1 MHPRGCGGVPLIWAE
16 EKSDGLFDALE
27 GARRPLDLYKMKS
40 WIKKEVNFVMEKL
53 ELEIPVFTATG
64 DASQIEKGPQCNLIE
79 IPEWLHQEL
88 KSRARLQWEAMQP
101 VMGYNEFTKQ
111 YYPAEI
117 REASATQAHVDIIK
131 TVKALYE
138 APIFDPDGNQIDVT
152 EEIFAWWDEYSMQCS
167 MFPGKEELEEAQTL
181 VANYF
186 QNDKRFTIGRWFA
199 VKSDQLQAKE
209 DRELGQLN

>member
-1 MHPRGCGGVPLIWAE
+1 MDKFE
-16 EKSDGLFDALE
+16 
-27 GARRPLDLYKMKS
+27 LD
-40 WIKKEVNFVMEKL
+40 
-53 ELEIPVFTATG
+53 IPVLIATG
-64 DASQIEKGPQCNLIE
+64 DASQIEKGPQSDLIE
-79 IPEWLHQEL
+79 IPEWLHKEL

-101 VMGYNEFTKQ
+101 VMGYSELTKQ
-111 YYPAEI
+111 YHPTMI
-117 REASATQAHVDIIK
+117 RECSPTKAHIDIIQ

-138 APIFDPDGNQIDVT
+138 SPIYDPKGNQIDVT

-186 QNDKRFTIGRWFA
+186 QDDKRFTIDRWFTI
-199 VKSDQLQAKE
+199 KGDQLQAKE